1 MSSYE
6 AKDFKVGD
14 PIDSEVAKHI
24 ELLQDVFGTKD
35 GAKPGN
41 SRQAY
46 IELQG
51 SIPWIKMQSGVKLSD
66 AAAADYNTTSGD
78 ALAKANI
85 LFGLNV
91 RLESKDDQG
100 NPKFAGYAPNTN
112 TILPGYEQSKDLG
125 IRPRPGITSMNI
137 QSHNRFGSLRTATV
151 SYQCW
156 TKEQMDAME
165 VLYMRP
171 GMTVLLEWGHSKIL
185 KSETQVVPSDFG
197 IDYFTAGDSIPKLI
211 SEIHSKRKQSKY
223 SYDAI
228 VGIIKNFSWSFR
240 ADGGYDCRVDLVT
253 SGDLI
258 ESYKANFYLEQSVVE
273 ELVKQQVGK
282 YKEDNNVT
290 GSLNLEFPN
299 VLYDSKTLYS
309 LKDIPALD
317 GLYGE
322 FCGALESALASAPS
336 YFESYIN
343 SVDDTEKKRIYDE
356 CSFKS
361 EITNDLSKALDWAKK
376 ILGSLSLVKGG
387 ATLAKAT
394 QGYLVDNK
402 LETVGTVEIK
412 SQSPWTNGIVNL
424 NVADLNN
431 DLESGKVEAGY
442 AAILPLRGDYPSVP
456 DLLYATDQITKLDTF
471 GPTQA
476 LAMAL
481 NLLKYA
487 RFSDGQTYKQIFW
500 FPGYSNFKGPTPIKY
515 KPANAAST
523 DFIQEIRPGS
533 EVADRNFYVG
543 NDGVFG
549 TSHFDN
555 AYKVNFYNLESNLP
569 ATLSPSPNRGETSYR
584 YSLRSYIPSLVLKD
598 YEDKFAQD
606 TEFPYNL
613 GPAAFGKVKFTGFSL
628 IRKTNAD
635 LTQTVATI
643 DPETGEAGAAILDRN
658 DDNLSKLHHHLR
670 AAIENVYTSRY
681 LKQPFIGKNF
691 STVFR
696 YRPLHGDNS
705 SVPAEIE
712 TLFGFEKSAKVR
724 KENLEVYGGYE
735 NQLKAWNLIL
745 GGRFEVRDGS
755 NHNTVYVKLGA
766 LLELINR
773 HILQSETNYFYL
785 FKTTYKDKNSTPLYR
800 TLDDHLS
807 VDPEICI
814 LPHTISKLKIPGHDP
829 SYLIGK
835 DAPIILNIE
844 LSINFLLDTLTK
856 YIDSDGS
863 VTLLTY
869 LQEILDEVSR
879 VCGGVNDLQL
889 QYMEDAGLFYVVDR
903 TAITPYPKSDYQKIN
918 VFGLNSIVRN
928 VNMVSKITPKM
939 SSMIAISAQ
948 DTAFTST
955 EESTGFAA
963 LNRGV
968 TDRMYA
974 DRYDEDRKAKDN
986 TVDYDELRTKLL
998 NDVVDL
1004 KEQLRTYYE
1013 ERTVPIVSTDTR
1025 AGVYENYCKFLLGAD
1040 SKYRVGGRPTYNFII
1055 PFELQLELYGI
1066 SGIQVMDAF
1075 IINKDI
1081 LPKTYGGRTNAPI
1094 AFLVTG
1100 VEHTINR
1107 GSWVTRLKTQIFN
1120 IEETLAVNPTAP
1132 AFGLVNGVKP
1142 NGFPPKTT
1150 SSSEA
1155 FKKNMPNYDPD
1166 ARPSWAPIEKHTS
1179 VRASSL
1185 IAPWRSLKNRPHYG
1199 IDFAANKNLKCIAVC
1214 DGIWAAGGNNPDG
1227 YGDTWGYLKEYDS
1240 EGKHIRSHVYGH
1252 TNKTMF
1258 KTGDKVKKGDVVA
1271 LVGNKGSST
1280 GDHLHY
1286 EIWWPY
1292 KSKRYDATVYLN
1304 ETTPPAGVNTF

>member
-6 AKDFKVGD
+6 AKNFRIGE

-35 GAKPGN
+35 GAKAG
-41 SRQAY
+41 SARQAY

-51 SIPWIKMQSGVKLSD
+51 SIPWIKMQSGVKLSST
-66 AAAADYNTTSGD
+66 AATEYNTEPGD

-91 RLESKDDQG
+91 RTESKDEQG
-100 NPKFAGYAPNTN
+100 ISKFEGYAPNTN

-125 IRPRPGITSMNI
+125 IRPRPGIISMNI

-171 GMTVLLEWGHSKIL
+171 GMTVLLEWGHSKVL
-185 KSETQVVPSDFG
+185 KSETEVVPSDFG
-197 IDYFTAGDSIPKLI
+197 IDYFTAGNSIPKLI
-211 SEIHSKRKQSKY
+211 SDIHSRRKQSKY

-228 VGIIKNFSWSFR
+228 IGIIKNFSWSFR

-273 ELVKQQVGK
+273 ELVKQQVDK
-282 YKEDNNVT
+282 YKEENNIT
-290 GSLNLEFPN
+290 GSLNLEFPST
-299 VLYDSKTLYS
+299 LFDSKTFYT

-322 FCGALESALASAPS
+322 FCGTLEVGLASAPS

-343 SVDDTEKKRIYDE
+343 SVDDKEKKRIYAE
-356 CSFKS
+356 TGFKTS
-361 EITNDLSKALDWAKK
+361 LADDLSKALEQAKK

-394 QGYLVDNK
+394 KKYKINGIRLH
-402 LETVGTVEIK
+402 EVGTVDIK
-412 SQSPWTNGIVNL
+412 SQSHWVNGIVDFNISD
-424 NVADLNN
+424 AKN
-431 DLESGKVEAGY
+431 DLASGKLEAGN
-442 AAILPLRGDYPSVP
+442 AAILPLRGEYPSMFELTSAV
-456 DLLYATDQITKLDTF
+456 QEIHKSENI

-476 LAMAL
+476 IITAL

-487 RFSDGQTYKQIFW
+487 RFLDGQTYKQIF
-500 FPGYSNFKGPTPIKY
+500 FFSGMPYLVGKTPIKY
-515 KPANAAST
+515 KASLSLGR
-523 DFIQEIRPGS
+523 DASFYKQEITTDVERNYYIGA
-533 EVADRNFYVG
+533 ADLFG
-543 NDGVFG
+543 NSAQDIGFEI
-549 TSHFDN
+549 
-555 AYKVNFYNLESNLP
+555 NFYNLEDTLP
-569 ATLSPSPNRGETSYR
+569 STLKPAPSSGEKSYR
-584 YSLRSYIPSLVLKD
+584 YIINARTDRENSVVAAPF
-598 YEDKFAQD
+598 FA
-606 TEFPYNL
+606 THI
-613 GPAAFGKVKFTGFSL
+613 GPAAFGTVKFTGFNL
-628 IRKTNAD
+628 IRKTNTD

-643 DPETGEAGAAILDRN
+643 DPETGEAGLDFLDRN
-658 DDNLSKLHHHLR
+658 DDNLSKLHHYLR
-670 AAIENVYTSRY
+670 AAIDNVYTSRY

-724 KENLEVYGGYE
+724 KQNLEVYGGYE
-735 NQLKAWNLIL
+735 NQLKTWNLLL
-745 GGRFEVRDGS
+745 GGRFEVKDGKNLS
-755 NHNTVYVKLGA
+755 TVYIKLGA

-773 HILQSETNYFYL
+773 HTLQSETNYFYL
-785 FKTTYKDKNSTPLYR
+785 FKTTYKDKDSTPLYR

-814 LPHTISKLKIPGHDP
+814 LPHSISKLKIPDHDP

-856 YIDSDGS
+856 YIGSDGS

-903 TAITPYPKSDYQKIN
+903 TAIAPYPKSEYKKIN

-928 VNMVSKITPKM
+928 VSMVSKITPKM

-974 DRYDEDRKAKDN
+974 DRYDEDRKLKDKV
-986 TVDYDELRTKLL
+986 VDYDALRTSLL

-1004 KEQLRTYYE
+1004 KTQLRTYYE
-1013 ERTVPIVSTDTR
+1013 ERTVPVVSTDTR

-1081 LPKTYGGRTNAPI
+1081 LPKTYGGRSNAPI

-1100 VEHTINR
+1100 VEHTVNR
-1107 GSWVTRLKTQIFN
+1107 GSWITRLKTQIFN
-1120 IEETLAVNPTAP
+1120 IEETLTTNPTAP
-1132 AFGLVNGVKP
+1132 AFGLVNGVAP
-1142 NGFPPKTT
+1142 NDFPPKVT

-1155 FKKNMPNYDPD
+1155 FKNNMPNYDPN

-1185 IAPWRSLKNRPHYG
+1185 IMPWRSLKNRPHYG
-1199 IDFAANKNLKCIAVC
+1199 IDFAANENLKCIAVC
-1214 DGIWAAGGNNPDG
+1214 DGIWASGGKDPDG
-1227 YGDTWGYLKEYDS
+1227 YGNTWGYLKEYDS

-1258 KTGDKVKKGDVVA
+1258 KDGDKVKKGDVVA

-1280 GDHLHY
+1280 GSHLHY
-1286 EIWWPY
+1286 EIWWPH
-1292 KSKRYDATVYLN
+1292 KSKRYDAAVYLN
-1304 ETTPPAGVNTF
+1304 EITLPAGVNTF

>member
-6 AKDFKVGD
+6 AKNFRIGE

-35 GAKPGN
+35 GAKAG
-41 SRQAY
+41 SARQAY

-51 SIPWIKMQSGVKLSD
+51 SIPWIKMQSGVKLSST
-66 AAAADYNTTSGD
+66 AAAEYNTEAGD

-91 RLESKDDQG
+91 RTESKDEQG
-100 NPKFAGYAPNTN
+100 ISKFEGYAPNTN

-171 GMTVLLEWGHSKIL
+171 GMTVLLEWGHSKVL
-185 KSETQVVPSDFG
+185 KSETEVVPSDFG
-197 IDYFTAGDSIPKLI
+197 IDYFTAGNSVPKLI
-211 SEIHSKRKQSKY
+211 SDIHSRRKQSKY

-273 ELVKQQVGK
+273 ELVKQQVDK

-322 FCGALESALASAPS
+322 FCGVLESALASAPS

-343 SVDDTEKKRIYDE
+343 SVDDKEKKRIYTE
-356 CSFKS
+356 CNFKS

-394 QGYLVDNK
+394 QQYLYNVDRMHSGD
-402 LETVGTVEIK
+402 TIEIK
-412 SQSPWTNGIVNL
+412 SQSPWTNGIVDL
-424 NVADLNN
+424 NVSDLNN

-442 AAILPLRGDYPSVP
+442 AAILPLRGDYPSMP
-456 DLLYATDQITKLDTF
+456 DLMSATDQITNLGTF

-487 RFSDGQTYKQIFW
+487 RFSDGQTYKQIFF
-500 FPGYSNFKGPTPIKY
+500 FPGYSNFKGPTPLKY
-515 KPANAAST
+515 RPTATAST
-523 DFIQEIRPGS
+523 VLIQEIRAGS
-533 EVADRNFYVG
+533 ELADRNYLLHA
-543 NDGVFG
+543 DGLF
-549 TSHFDN
+549 TDPFFDQG
-555 AYKVNFYNLESNLP
+555 YQINFYNLESTVP
-569 ATLSPSPNRGETSYR
+569 ATASPTPIEGESYR
-584 YSLRSYIPSLVLKD
+584 YNLRTYLIFNKGFGGTVNT
-598 YEDKFAQD
+598 FAK
-606 TEFPYNL
+606 NL

-643 DPETGEAGAAILDRN
+643 DPETGEAGPDFLDRN
-658 DDNLSKLHHHLR
+658 DDNLSKLHHYLR
-670 AAIENVYTSRY
+670 AAIDNVYTSRY

-724 KENLEVYGGYE
+724 KQNLEVYGGYE
-735 NQLKAWNLIL
+735 NQLKTWNLLL
-745 GGRFEVRDGS
+745 GGRFEVKDGKNVS
-755 NHNTVYVKLGA
+755 TVYIKLGA

-773 HILQSETNYFYL
+773 HVLQSETNYFYL

-829 SYLIGK
+829 SYLIGPN
-835 DAPIILNIE
+835 APIILNIE

-903 TAITPYPKSDYQKIN
+903 TAIAPYPRSEYKKIN

-928 VNMVSKITPKM
+928 VSMVSKITPKM

-986 TVDYDELRTKLL
+986 AVDYDALRTQLL

-1004 KEQLRTYYE
+1004 KTQLRTYYE

-1081 LPKTYGGRTNAPI
+1081 LPKTYGGRSNAPI

-1120 IEETLAVNPTAP
+1120 IEETLTVNPTAP
-1132 AFGLVNGVKP
+1132 AFGLVNGVEP
-1142 NGFPPKTT
+1142 NGPPPKTT

-1185 IAPWRSLKNRPHYG
+1185 IMPWRSLRNRPHYG
-1199 IDFAANKNLKCIAVC
+1199 IDFAANENLKCIAVC

-1271 LVGNKGSST
+1271 LIGSKGSST
-1280 GDHLHY
+1280 GPHLHY

-1304 ETTPPAGVNTF
+1304 ETTPPAGVKTF